1 MSNSEFPDN
10 IADGSVY
17 EVVVRPPENFT
28 YKVVA
33 LNHPHQ
39 ASSVVVTDKKA
50 CVKWMLENLRTGE
63 TMMEDP
69 SISVLKRNL
78 WAEQA
83 ADLRRAAEILTRSDW
98 DRTRF
103 FTNDTETA
111 SVISRALIY
120 CGKANVVTVG

>member
-17 EVVVRPPENFT
+17 EVVVRPPDNFT

-39 ASSVVVTDKKA
+39 ASSVLITDKKA

-69 SISVLKRNL
+69 SVSVSKRNL
-78 WAEQA
+78 WEEKA
-83 ADLRRAAEILTRSDW
+83 ADLRRAAEII
-98 DRTRF
+98 TRF
-103 FTNDTETA
+103 DGDHTRFITTDTETA
-111 SVISRALIY
+111 SVVSRALMS